1 MVEFNSFPNR
11 PSTHHQ
17 EWSPQE
23 ALNVLSRNAFD
34 FPATEERYQ
43 KDGLKDKE
51 QLEGPLA
58 KGIENADTPVFELFD
73 SFKPHKANETV
84 ERDTSYSDK
93 SGPKVA
99 GKLTLH
105 YDSTGQPASAE
116 FRDNLGNDEALKLDS
131 THSYV
136 LQDQYHTATGT
147 SATFDFNGVDLTH
160 EKIETPTSTSDYSFD
175 GGRLS
180 HHIFTINGESLE
192 LTDNK
197 KDKTI
202 IANGPVIGRNP
213 IITEKY
219 DYDEIHAQPR
229 TIEFTVANG
238 KQYRGQQLPDG
249 RWKVSEVK

>member
-1 MVEFNSFPNR
+1 MVEFNSFHKP

-17 EWSPQE
+17 DWSPQE
-23 ALNVLSRNAFD
+23 SLNVLSKYAFD

-43 KDGLKDKE
+43 KDGERAKE

-84 ERDTSYSDK
+84 ERDTHYLDK
-93 SGPKVA
+93 NGPKVA
-99 GKLTLH
+99 GKLALH
-105 YDSTGQPASAE
+105 YDSEGKPASAD
-116 FRDNLGNDEALKLDS
+116 FRDEFGNVEKLTLDS

-136 LQDQYHTATGT
+136 LQDQYQTAQGT

-160 EKIETPTSTSDYSFD
+160 EKIEMPNSTSDYSFD

-180 HHIFTINGESLE
+180 HHIFTINGQSLE
-192 LTDNK
+192 LTDDK

-202 IANGPVIGRNP
+202 IASGP
-213 IITEKY
+213 
-219 DYDEIHAQPR
+219 
-229 TIEFTVANG
+229 
-238 KQYRGQQLPDG
+238 
-249 RWKVSEVK
+249 